1 MGYLEMGGY
10 LPLELN
16 EGTSRF
22 HDIPREEILE
32 VNTGRT
38 AIWCAIK
45 NLTGKRIHVP
55 LYYCPDVI
63 SMLHTLELE
72 IKFYHLDNNLLPKD
86 LVVQDDDIV
95 LLVDYYGIIN
105 GAISCCA
112 EKFSKVIIDQSHGYF
127 YAPVLRDGVMNV
139 YSCRKFI
146 GVPDGAY
153 LIGKN
158 LKEVRLEQDVSYERL
173 RPLYKSIELGTNAGY
188 RENKDNEHFF
198 ENSHLKMSELTR
210 KILDNADNERI
221 INRRCENFSFVH
233 ERLGEVQKLSITET
247 NIVPYM
253 YPLLLEKDIHDILVQ
268 KKIYAPVLWGHLLG
282 KEWEG
287 TLEQQYA
294 KHIIPLPIDQ
304 RYSLKEMAYMVDTI
318 YSVLQ
323 QKY

>member
-1 MGYLEMGGY
+1 MDCLEMGGY

-16 EGTSRF
+16 EGISRF
-22 HDIPREEILE
+22 HGVPHEDILA

-55 LYYCPDVI
+55 IYYCPDVI
-63 SMLHTLELE
+63 SMLQTLGIE
-72 IKFYHLDNNLLPKD
+72 IMFYHIDYNLLPKD
-86 LVVQDDDIV
+86 LVAESEDIV
-95 LLVDYYGIIN
+95 LLVNYYGIVN
-105 GAISCCA
+105 GAVSEYA
-112 EKFSKVIIDQSHGYF
+112 EKFPKVIIDQSHGYF
-127 YAPVLRDGVMNV
+127 YEPVLRHGVMNV

-153 LIGKN
+153 LVGKN
-158 LKEVRLEQDVSYERL
+158 LKEIRMDQDISYERL
-173 RPLYKSIELGTNAGY
+173 HPLYKSIELGTNAGY

-221 INRRCENFSFVH
+221 INRRCENFSFLH
-233 ERLGEVQKLSITET
+233 EKLGGVQKLAITET

-268 KKIYAPVLWGHLLG
+268 KKIYAPVLWSHLLG

-294 KHIIPLPIDQ
+294 KYMIPLPVDQ
-304 RYSLKEMAYMVDTI
+304 RYSLDEMTYMVDTI
-318 YSVLQ
+318 YSVM
-323 QKY
+323 